1 MKRTLALLLILIMIC
16 LTACGGKE
24 KKPASEAGT
33 EAEAETKP
41 ATPSEVFAKMEEQ
54 VTFPGAMLKLA
65 DEDLLNTF
73 GFEAGSFEE
82 YVYAQCEDAL
92 LAETV
97 VLVKVKDGTGT
108 EAVKQK
114 LDGYVNDQTLMFESY
129 IPEQA
134 VIAKKSVVD
143 VKGSFVY
150 MIMSSKVSEL
160 EKIVNDMVK

>member
-24 KKPASEAGT
+24 KKPTA

-41 ATPSEVFAKMEEQ
+41 ATPTEVFAKMEEQ
-54 VTFPGAMLKLA
+54 VAFPGAMLKLV

-73 GFEAGSFEE
+73 GFEAGNFEE

-97 VLVKVKDGTGT
+97 VLVKVKDGTDT

-114 LDGYVNDQTLMFESY
+114 LDGYVTDQTLMFESY

-134 VIAKKSVVD
+134 VVAKKSVVG
-143 VKGSFVY
+143 VKGGFVY
-150 MIMSSKVSEL
+150 MLMSSKVSEL